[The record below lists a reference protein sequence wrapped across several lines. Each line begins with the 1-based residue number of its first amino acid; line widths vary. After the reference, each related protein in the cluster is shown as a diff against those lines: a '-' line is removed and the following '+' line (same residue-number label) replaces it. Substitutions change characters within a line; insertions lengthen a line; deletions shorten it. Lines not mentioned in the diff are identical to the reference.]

1 MPTAPHLDRTTQPR
15 QPRSEA
21 ASTSNAHEK
30 PKPSLIIVGLALRDD
45 DSAPLALAYVLA
57 RLTGASLALVTA
69 YAYGAPPFVASE
81 RLAATRE
88 RAELALAR
96 PPVGPSDGVK
106 VLTLRQT
113 RGVSRACP
121 A

>member
-1 MPTAPHLDRTTQPR
+1 M
-15 QPRSEA
+15 
-21 ASTSNAHEK
+21 
-30 PKPSLIIVGLALRDD
+30 PSLIIVGLALRDD

-69 YAYGAPPFVASE
+69 YAYGAPPPFVASE

-96 PPVGPSDGVK
+96 PPAGPSDGVK
-106 VLTLRQT
+106 VLTYVRP